1 MGYDGNILLKTN
13 RGRRGRDRKSNLVG
27 GERRGGGGRCRDRKL
42 NFVAC
47 SA

>member
-1 MGYDGNILLKTN
+1 MGTFCGKPTG
-13 RGRRGRDRKSNLVG
+13 GRRGRDRKPNLVG
-27 GERRGGGGRCRDRKL
+27 GGGAGRGRDRKL

>member
-13 RGRRGRDRKSNLVG
+13 GGRRGRDRKSNLVG
-27 GERRGGGGRCRDRKL
+27 GERRGGGGCRDRKL